1 MAQSSKRSGGASRK
15 QPAKKQTARGGA
27 PSWVMFGG
35 GLLTGLF
42 VALLVH
48 LHHQDEPGLTGGGSG
63 GDQASAPADAD
74 SGDSGSSGD
83 QPRFEFYEL
92 LSEMEVVVPEE
103 RGGDDAGAPE
113 TGIGEAVPTPETD
126 AQADAPS
133 PGTGTADDGDNGA
146 DEATRYMVQAGSF
159 RTHDDADRLKAELAL
174 IGVQAKI
181 QSVEV
186 DGGETWHRVRVG
198 PFDSRDEVESLRS
211 RLQEEDL
218 DSILLR
224 LRG

>member
-15 QPAKKQTARGGA
+15 QPAKKQPANGGA
-27 PSWVMFGG
+27 PRWVMFGG

-48 LHHQDEPGLTGGGSG
+48 LHHQDEQGLTGSSG
-63 GDQASAPADAD
+63 GDTASKSADAD
-74 SGDSGSSGD
+74 SGDGSSSGN

-103 RGGDDAGAPE
+103 GADDEGGPEPGA
-113 TGIGEAVPTPETD
+113 GIGEAVPTPETD
-126 AQADAPS
+126 APS
-133 PGTGTADDGDNGA
+133 PETGSGDDGDDA
-146 DEATRYMVQAGSF
+146 DAEATRYMVQAGSF
-159 RTHDDADRLKAELAL
+159 RTHEDADRLKAELAL

-198 PFDSRDEVESLRS
+198 PFDSRDEVETLRS

>member
-15 QPAKKQTARGGA
+15 KPAKKQTASGGA

-48 LHHQDEPGLTGGGSG
+48 LHHQDEQGLTGSSG
-63 GDQASAPADAD
+63 GDPSSTSADAD
-74 SGDSGSSGD
+74 SGDGDSGSSGN

-103 RGGDDAGAPE
+103 RGEDDEAAPE
-113 TGIGEAVPTPETD
+113 TGIGEAVPTPE
-126 AQADAPS
+126 ADAPS
-133 PGTGTADDGDNGA
+133 SESGSSGEGDDADA
-146 DEATRYMVQAGSF
+146 DTTRYMVQAGSF
-159 RTHDDADRLKAELAL
+159 RTHEDADRLKAELAL
-174 IGVQAKI
+174 IGVQARI

-198 PFDSRDEVESLRS
+198 PFDSRDEVETLRS